1 MSAFR
6 RDDDAAAAGLRYESL
21 LRELGRAID
30 EERWHDVVVVETD
43 TGVLL
48 KGMRV
53 GQGRAG
59 AELTP
64 ATRELER
71 AELGR
76 RARAAGDRR
85 GQRRAGLA
93 RKIWPWSQG

>member
-1 MSAFR
+1 MSAQR
-6 RDDDAAAAGLRYESL
+6 RDDDPRNDGWRYEPL

-53 GQGRAG
+53 GQGHAG

-64 ATRELER
+64 ATRALER
-71 AELGR
+71 AELVQ
-76 RARAAGDRR
+76 RARSGGARR
-85 GQRRAGLA
+85 GQRRGVLG
-93 RKIWPWSQG
+93 RKIWPWG